1 MARFCGLL
9 NARVRYLRFAFAKK
23 PVTSLRRFYAIMFTF
38 FLLIWSIA
46 EYNSPLPRVCI
57 DRKKVG
63 DITHDMI
70 RSHLPITKKSV
81 TSLRRVYG
89 MMFAFF
95 VDLVNR

>member
-57 DRKKVG
+57 DRKK
-63 DITHDMI
+63 
-70 RSHLPITKKSV
+70 SV
-81 TSLRRVYG
+81 TSHMTWSGHICRLRKSLWRHWG
-89 MMFAFF
+89 EFMAWCSHFSLIWSIA
-95 VDLVNR
+95 